1 MDKKILVA
9 YASKYG
15 ATEGI
20 AQKIGEVLTSAGW
33 QVDVLPAERAK
44 NLESYTAVVLG
55 SGVYIGKWLKDAA
68 KFLEANENAL
78 AQRPVWLFSSG
89 PLEAGDPVALLKG
102 WLIPTGLQ
110 PVVDRIQPR
119 QITVFHG
126 CVDME
131 KLNFIDKFMLTNIK
145 SPVGDYRDWDAISAW
160 AEGIAAA
167 LN

>member
-9 YASKYG
+9 FATKYG

-33 QVDVLPAERAK
+33 QVDVLPAGRVK
-44 NLESYTAVVLG
+44 NLEPYNAVVLG

-68 KFLEANENAL
+68 KFLEANEKVL
-78 AQRPVWLFSSG
+78 AQRLVWLFSSG

-145 SPVGDYRDWDAISAW
+145 SPVGDYRDWEAISAW

-167 LN
+167 LK